1 MVELANGK
9 PDSALLTLTPMEPY
23 CTACMRY
30 IDTIHLKVL
39 TAIALYQKRDE
50 AWREPLT
57 AALALAEEYRFI
69 RTVSVYGAA
78 VLPLLDALEWL
89 GNAKWHK
96 RLMADVRAQAAIYP
110 PFFAAKAFHERGTDG
125 SGDAGAAADLR
136 GQEQCGDPEHP
147 GLHGQEP
154 CEQRAQ

>member
-1 MVELANGK
+1 MAFQ
-9 PDSALLTLTPMEPY
+9 
-23 CTACMRY
+23 
-30 IDTIHLKVL
+30 
-39 TAIALYQKRDE
+39 YQKRDE
-50 AWREPLT
+50 AWRGPLT

-78 VLPLLDALEWL
+78 VLPLLDALEWS

-110 PFFAAKAFHERGTDG
+110 RFLQPRLSMSEALTAAEMQVLQLICAEEQRGD
-125 SGDAGAAADLR
+125 R
-136 GQEQCGDPEHP
+136 GDPEHP